1 MPGEN
6 QRRTHNRPEPWRQ
19 SVDRVLAMGTPMLEW
34 HEEVPVPELIQSR
47 RQLGVPPE
55 LAGSGGG

>member
-1 MPGEN
+1 
-6 QRRTHNRPEPWRQ
+6 
-19 SVDRVLAMGTPMLEW
+19 MLEW

-55 LAGSGGG
+55 LPVVLAGEVLASFEMADQLDGERQQRLYCFYRC